1 MGEQPKT
8 PASNLKAI
16 QKFNKEKT
24 TMIYLRLNKKTD
36 ADILAHLDEIS
47 ESKMGYIKRLIRADM
62 ALRE

>member
-1 MGEQPKT
+1 MGEKPKT